1 MSEFKLYAIE
11 LQNEKVFLQVSMPIY
26 ENYLF
31 QECQVMFDF
40 VKKNPPIK
48 ILHTLDLEDV
58 LKVNYWVKYF
68 MRHYGINNVRGG
80 NYKEE
85 ILSPEQIRFLKV
97 EIEMTFEDYEN
108 DISIFEDVLSTY
120 QNVDL
125 NKEENDRLENRL
137 TEYKN
142 KQELLA
148 KMEIPDDLVADL
160 EWIKEDIENTRKIYD
175 IPINSVGGF
184 NILSKLY
191 SRTFLHINTNEK
203 NRYKLILKKI
213 QNMVTLY
220 YELNE
225 ETIGKYCNDSYLRN
239 RLKSF
244 EETKVE
250 DKVLIRKPFYTL
262 DNFFLHPHA
271 ITSWDIQIEFA
282 NEYIDI
288 WIGMAHSIYNWRD
301 EIQFDLST
309 FPPDFE
315 KSTRYALHLYT
326 LEHSKPDA

>member
-26 ENYLF
+26 EDYLF

-80 NYKEE
+80 NYKDE
-85 ILSPEQIRFLKV
+85 ILLPEQIRLLKA
-97 EIEMTFEDYEN
+97 ELEMTFADYEN

-120 QNVDL
+120 NTKEL

-137 TEYKN
+137 IEYKN
-142 KQELLA
+142 KQELLS
-148 KMEIPDDLVADL
+148 KMEISDDLLADL
-160 EWIKEDIENTRKIYD
+160 EWIKEDIESTRKKYD
-175 IPINSVGGF
+175 APVNAVGGF

-191 SRTFLHINTNEK
+191 ARSFININTFEK
-203 NRYKLILKKI
+203 DHYKMIIKRI
-213 QNMVTLY
+213 QEMITTY

-225 ETIGKYCNDSYLRN
+225 ENIGKYCNDPYLRN

-244 EETKVE
+244 EETRIE
-250 DKVLIRKPFYTL
+250 ETIMIRKPCYTL
-262 DNFFLHPHA
+262 DNFFLHSHA
-271 ITSWDIQIEFA
+271 ITSWDIQIGFA
-282 NEYIDI
+282 YEMIDI
-288 WIGMAHSIYNWRD
+288 WTGMAQSIYNWRD
-301 EIQFDLST
+301 EIKFDLST

-315 KSTRYALHLYT
+315 KSSRYALHLYSIRSTT
-326 LEHSKPDA
+326 L